1 MNEMDITTLNTKA
14 STGALRKKDPFM
26 YYSAFKPTGNP
37 GKPRA
42 ANHAVEMQRSGNDGH
57 PNVMVERKIRISVE
71 CDALKVLQEMFE
83 LNDGEG

>member
-1 MNEMDITTLNTKA
+1 
-14 STGALRKKDPFM
+14 
-26 YYSAFKPTGNP
+26 
-37 GKPRA
+37 
-42 ANHAVEMQRSGNDGH
+42 MQRSGNDGH

>member
-1 MNEMDITTLNTKA
+1 MDITTLNTEA

-37 GKPRA
+37 AREA
-42 ANHAVEMQRSGNDGH
+42 ANHVVEMQRSGNDGH
-57 PNVMVERKIRISVE
+57 PSVERKIRISVE
-71 CDALKVLQEMFE
+71 CDAVKVLQEMFE